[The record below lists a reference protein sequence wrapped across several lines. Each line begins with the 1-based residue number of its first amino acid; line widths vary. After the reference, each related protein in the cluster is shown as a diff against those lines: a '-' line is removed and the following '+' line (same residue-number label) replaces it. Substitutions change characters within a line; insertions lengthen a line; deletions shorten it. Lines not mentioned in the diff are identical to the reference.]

1 MVLWILLVLVMGSYR
16 GRDPGVLW
24 ESGGIDWEVQLQI
37 AGWAILGCA
46 ALLGI
51 ARGQLVRGFMRSAP
65 ILWVAVFIVFG
76 MISSVYSPSPAF
88 SFFRAAQLAIAL
100 TLVLMSGID
109 RDFLYQALGA
119 YVLLNLAA
127 AMVERVWFPS
137 DANVW
142 FWRLGS
148 ALGHPSLLGVGAAVG
163 AAGLWAR
170 WLKSGLSRVA
180 FIGLCMFVV
189 VTFATVSRTA
199 IAGMVGAMA
208 LATLFSGK
216 RRGYALAAWILL
228 LGTTVELSTGLL
240 SHLLRR
246 GQTTLEFASLTS
258 RTEVW
263 KAVYERIPD
272 SGLFGEGLGSTRWL
286 PTLDII
292 GLGHSHN
299 IYLEVILTLGFLGAI
314 LVTLILVTWVRK
326 QFVIVFHGHGRWTFG
341 IVDLENLSILLPLLA
356 FCLLDRGFMS
366 LADPLVPVY
375 FAAMRLTQEDHA
387 LTSARALTAGYRHP
401 VKTALRG
408 HFSGGSHVP

>member
-1 MVLWILLVLVMGSYR
+1 MALWILLVLVMGSYR
-16 GRDPGVLW
+16 SRDPGLLW
-24 ESGGIDWEVQLQI
+24 ESGGIDWEIQLQI
-37 AGWAILGCA
+37 AGWAILGCG
-46 ALLGI
+46 ALVGI
-51 ARGQLVRGFMRSAP
+51 KRGQLLPGFLRSAP

-76 MISSVYSPSPAF
+76 MISSVYSPAPAF
-88 SFFRAAQLAIAL
+88 SFFRAVQLAIAL
-100 TLVLMSGID
+100 ALVLMSGID
-109 RDFLYQALGA
+109 RDFLYQALAA
-119 YVLLNLAA
+119 YVLLNVAA
-127 AMVERVWFPS
+127 AIVERAWFPS
-137 DANVW
+137 DADVW

-148 ALGHPSLLGVGAAVG
+148 SLGHPSFLGVGAAVG

-170 WLKSGLSRVA
+170 WLKSGLSSLG

-240 SHLLRR
+240 SRLVRR
-246 GQTTLEFASLTS
+246 GQTALEFASLTS

-263 KAVYERIPD
+263 KAVYERIPA
-272 SGLFGEGLGSTRWL
+272 SGMFGEGLGSTRWL
-286 PTLDII
+286 PRLDII

-314 LVTLILVTWVRK
+314 LVTLILVTWIRK
-326 QFVIVFHGHGRWTFG
+326 QFVIVFHGHGRWTLG
-341 IVDLENLSILLPLLA
+341 VVDLENLSILLPLLA

-387 LTSARALTAGYRHP
+387 LTSARARTAGYRHP

-408 HFSGGSHVP
+408 HLRGGSPVP